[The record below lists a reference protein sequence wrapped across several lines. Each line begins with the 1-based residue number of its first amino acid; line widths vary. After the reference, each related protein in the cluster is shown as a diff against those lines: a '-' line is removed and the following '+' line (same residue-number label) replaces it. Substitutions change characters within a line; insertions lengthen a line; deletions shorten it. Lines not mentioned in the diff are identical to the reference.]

1 MVSFYL
7 CLGVCLRR
15 KSWEAAANIVGRH
28 FAVLLCS
35 LIYWLFAYERS
46 PAIDHIGINNSSY
59 ACGWTTCVR
68 RGLPQT
74 SRFALISHL
83 RSHIGEKGSPTS
95 RNLMMTLPLSTTMRD
110 QVHPLVLEHLESF
123 YILDFP
129 IDQLTEHLVEM
140 AIQSNPHRIAL
151 CNPLSSQVF
160 LNNYDHILE
169 MTLNILRRV
178 FSLKKSLSAWIF
190 WMTHFSAL
198 CATSRTCE
206 KSKYYSHPPLLKRG

>member
-1 MVSFYL
+1 
-7 CLGVCLRR
+7 
-15 KSWEAAANIVGRH
+15 
-28 FAVLLCS
+28 
-35 LIYWLFAYERS
+35 
-46 PAIDHIGINNSSY
+46 
-59 ACGWTTCVR
+59 
-68 RGLPQT
+68 
-74 SRFALISHL
+74 
-83 RSHIGEKGSPTS
+83 
-95 RNLMMTLPLSTTMRD
+95 MRD

-178 FSLKKSLSAWIF
+178 FSLKKITLCVDILND
-190 WMTHFSAL
+190 AL
-198 CATSRTCE
+198 FGALRNQSHLREVEILLPSSTSQEGLAHIREVLNRGYTLTDQIPQAKFFTIPLDIIRSFPATASYLTLD
-206 KSKYYSHPPLLKRG
+206 P